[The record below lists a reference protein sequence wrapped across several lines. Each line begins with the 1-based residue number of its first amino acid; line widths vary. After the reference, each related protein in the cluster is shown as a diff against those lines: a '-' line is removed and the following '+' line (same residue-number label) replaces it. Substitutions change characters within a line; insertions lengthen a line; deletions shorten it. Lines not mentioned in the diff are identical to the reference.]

1 MARVCFTPNLERHLA
16 CAEAHVPGTSVREAL
31 DCVFE
36 TQQQL
41 RGYVLDDQ
49 SRLRQHMVIFI
60 DGKTIVDRV
69 HLSDAISP
77 DSEIYVMQALSG
89 G

>member
-1 MARVCFTPNLERHLA
+1 MARVLFTPNLERHLS
-16 CAEAHVPGTSVREAL
+16 CPEATVSGASVREAL
-31 DCVFE
+31 DAVFE
-36 TQQQL
+36 THQQL

-49 SRLRQHMVIFI
+49 SRLRQHMVIFV
-60 DGKTIVDRV
+60 DGKMIVDRV
-69 HLSDAISP
+69 HLSDAITV

>member
-1 MARVCFTPNLERHLA
+1 MVRVLFTANLERHLSCPETTVSGA
-16 CAEAHVPGTSVREAL
+16 SIREAL
-31 DCVFE
+31 EAVFE
-36 TQQQL
+36 THQQL

-49 SRLRQHMVIFI
+49 CRLRQHMVIFV

-69 HLSDAISP
+69 HLSDAITP

>member
-1 MARVCFTPNLERHLA
+1 MVRVCFTANLKRHLD
-16 CAEAHVPGTSVREAL
+16 CAEATVSGASVREAL
-31 DCVFE
+31 DAVFE
-36 TQQQL
+36 TQQKL

-60 DGKTIVDRV
+60 DGKMIVDRV

>member
-1 MARVCFTPNLERHLA
+1 MVRVCFTPNLERHLT
-16 CAEAHVPGTSVREAL
+16 CPEAQVSGTSVREVL
-31 DCVFE
+31 DNVFE
-36 TQQQL
+36 THQQL

-49 SRLRQHMVIFI
+49 CRLRQHMVIFI
-60 DGKTIVDRV
+60 DGKTIVDRI
-69 HLSDAISP
+69 HLSDAVAP

>member
-1 MARVCFTPNLERHLA
+1 MARVIFTANLERHLSCPETTVSGA
-16 CAEAHVPGTSVREAL
+16 SVREAL
-31 DCVFE
+31 DAVFE
-36 TQQQL
+36 THQQL

-49 SRLRQHMVIFI
+49 RRLRQHMVIFV
-60 DGKTIVDRV
+60 DGKSIVDRV
-69 HLSDAISP
+69 HLSDEVSV